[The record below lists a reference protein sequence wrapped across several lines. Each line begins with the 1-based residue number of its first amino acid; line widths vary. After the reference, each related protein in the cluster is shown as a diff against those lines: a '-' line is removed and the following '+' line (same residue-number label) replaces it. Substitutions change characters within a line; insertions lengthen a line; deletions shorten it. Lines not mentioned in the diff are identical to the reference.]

1 MQSTNRRGATAVEF
15 AFAVVIVFMFVFG
28 VIEFGRVQMVQH
40 TIDNASYEAAR
51 HVVVPG
57 STAAEAIEAA
67 QAILTAGAVADATI
81 TVSPN
86 PLDDNAT
93 SVRVHVSAPLN
104 SNAWIVP
111 RFTANRV
118 VESETELVTER
129 APGVMVG
136 TTPTRPEPPAS
147 ETPNQGGG
155 SAEPAPDVSGG
166 NDNNDNSNS
175 GSSAP
180 KPPPPP
186 FRV

>member
-1 MQSTNRRGATAVEF
+1 MQSPNRRGATAVEF
-15 AFAVVIVFMFVFG
+15 AFAVVIVFLFVFG

-57 STAAEAIEAA
+57 GTAAEAIEAA
-67 QAILTAGAVADATI
+67 HEILTAGAVADATI
-81 TVSPN
+81 SVSPN
-86 PLDDNAT
+86 PLNDSAT

-104 SNAWIVP
+104 SNAWIAP
-111 RFTANRV
+111 RFTSNRV
-118 VESETELVTER
+118 VEAETELMTER
-129 APGVMVG
+129 GPGVLGG
-136 TTPTRPEPPAS
+136 TGQTQSQPLGTPA
-147 ETPNQGGG
+147 QGG
-155 SAEPAPDVSGG
+155 
-166 NDNNDNSNS
+166 NS